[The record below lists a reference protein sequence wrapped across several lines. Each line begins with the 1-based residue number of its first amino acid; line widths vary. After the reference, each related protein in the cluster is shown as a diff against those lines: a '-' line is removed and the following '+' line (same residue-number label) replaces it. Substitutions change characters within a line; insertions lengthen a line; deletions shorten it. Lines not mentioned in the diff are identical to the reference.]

1 MSKFCGHCGSTL
13 ADNATFCPNCGAP
26 AVDQA
31 MAQQQFQQPQQFGQ
45 PQQFQQ
51 PQQFGQPQ
59 QFQQPFGGQP
69 AFQPA
74 MPGAAKAGMSK
85 GAKTAIICVIGA
97 VVIGLVA
104 LLLII
109 LLGGGMEKPLKNHI
123 KAYENCD
130 YELFKDSLTAEGAF
144 KSASTSSIPSE
155 STFNNHV
162 KRLRNTYGDDFK
174 IEYKIL
180 EKEKVDL
187 GAYSLYSDYIDEI
200 QKVKVEF
207 TFSGSKKSG
216 TSTKTFRIIK
226 TDGKWVLSGYLF

>member
-26 AVDQA
+26 AVDQT
-31 MAQQQFQQPQQFGQ
+31 MPQQQFQQPQQFGQ

-74 MPGAAKAGMSK
+74 MPG

-97 VVIGLVA
+97 VVIGLVV

-130 YELFKDSLTAEGAF
+130 YELFKDSLTAEGKF
-144 KSASTSSIPSE
+144 KSASTITIPPE

-162 KRLRNTYGDDFK
+162 KRLKSTYGDDFK

-180 EKEKVDL
+180 KKEKVDL

-200 QKVKVEF
+200 QKVNVEF
-207 TFSGSKKSG
+207 TFSGSKKTG

-226 TDGKWVLSGYLF
+226 TEGKWVLSGYLF